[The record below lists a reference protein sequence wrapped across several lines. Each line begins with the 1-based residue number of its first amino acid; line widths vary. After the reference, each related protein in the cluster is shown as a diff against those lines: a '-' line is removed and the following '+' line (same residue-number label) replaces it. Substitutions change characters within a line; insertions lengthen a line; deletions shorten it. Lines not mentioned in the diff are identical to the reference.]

1 MDSTPPPPR
10 IQGVLPRTSW
20 QRCGIGPATRHF
32 TEGAGSVP
40 WRTKRDIL
48 RHGKSNYIRRASN
61 MVHAMVAVRRTA
73 LIKVLVADDA
83 DVMRRAIRSLLA
95 TDSEI
100 QLVGEAANCAQAVQM
115 TRDLKPQIVVMDVH
129 MFDKSDLAGSHV
141 KACLDT
147 VPSQLLAISFAND
160 EDTEALADSFGA
172 AVLLDKMNLA
182 IELIPTIKRYA
193 NAGLGK
199 QTNMTGTNVFQ

>member
-1 MDSTPPPPR
+1 
-10 IQGVLPRTSW
+10 
-20 QRCGIGPATRHF
+20 
-32 TEGAGSVP
+32 
-40 WRTKRDIL
+40 
-48 RHGKSNYIRRASN
+48 

-100 QLVGEAANCAQAVQM
+100 QLVGEAANCAQVVQM

-147 VPSQLLAISFAND
+147 VPSQSLAISFAND